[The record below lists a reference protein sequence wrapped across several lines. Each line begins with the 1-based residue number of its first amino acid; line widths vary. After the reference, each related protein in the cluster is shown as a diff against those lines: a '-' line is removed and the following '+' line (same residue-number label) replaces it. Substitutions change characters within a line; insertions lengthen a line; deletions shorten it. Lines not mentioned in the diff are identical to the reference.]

1 MRTFKSTRMARAMSS
16 TSRNVSPIY
25 SFELSRKNMGDAVH
39 PRSSITNEPLSEQM
53 DAAAAPLIYLRAN
66 TNTRTADVLVALQD
80 IQAIL
85 NQHAEILQRLDTAL
99 KTSRRGRVQM
109 GGNESAS
116 VDPNRMVDINF
127 LSTLIGVNRSTIY
140 AWIAAGKFVK
150 QIPLSDGTSPWQ
162 LEEVEAWLEASRE
175 ARASKKCRAPVAAHR
190 TTKSKEMK

>member
-1 MRTFKSTRMARAMSS
+1 
-16 TSRNVSPIY
+16 
-25 SFELSRKNMGDAVH
+25 
-39 PRSSITNEPLSEQM
+39 
-53 DAAAAPLIYLRAN
+53 
-66 TNTRTADVLVALQD
+66 
-80 IQAIL
+80 
-85 NQHAEILQRLDTAL
+85 
-99 KTSRRGRVQM
+99 M

-150 QIPLSDGTSPWQ
+150 QIPLSDGTSRWQ

-190 TTKSKEMK
+190 TKSKEMK

>member
-150 QIPLSDGTSPWQ
+150 QIPLSDGTSRWQ

>member
-1 MRTFKSTRMARAMSS
+1 
-16 TSRNVSPIY
+16 
-25 SFELSRKNMGDAVH
+25 MGDAVH

-150 QIPLSDGTSPWQ
+150 QIPLSDGTSRWQ
-162 LEEVEAWLEASRE
+162 LEEVEAWLEASRQ

>member
-1 MRTFKSTRMARAMSS
+1 MQTFKSTRMARAMSS

-150 QIPLSDGTSPWQ
+150 QIPLSDGTSRWQ

>member
-66 TNTRTADVLVALQD
+66 TNTRTTDVLVALQD

-85 NQHAEILQRLDTAL
+85 NQHAEIVQRLDTAL

-150 QIPLSDGTSPWQ
+150 QIPLSDGTSRWQ

>member
-1 MRTFKSTRMARAMSS
+1 MRTFKSMRMARAMSS

-25 SFELSRKNMGDAVH
+25 YFELSRKNMDDAVH

-150 QIPLSDGTSPWQ
+150 QIPLSDGTSRWQ

>member
-150 QIPLSDGTSPWQ
+150 QIPLSDGTSRWQ

-190 TTKSKEMK
+190 TSKQKEMK

>member
-1 MRTFKSTRMARAMSS
+1 MRTFKSTRMARAMSL
-16 TSRNVSPIY
+16 TSRNVSPINT
-25 SFELSRKNMGDAVH
+25 FELPRKNTVDAVC
-39 PRSSITNEPLSEQM
+39 PRSFIANEPLSDQM
-53 DAAAAPLIYLRAN
+53 DTAAAPLIYLRAN

-99 KTSRRGRVQM
+99 KTSRRSRVQI
-109 GGNESAS
+109 GGTESAS
-116 VDPNRMVDINF
+116 VDPNRMVDIGF

-150 QIPLSDGTSPWQ
+150 QIPLSGGTSRWQ

-175 ARASKKCRAPVAAHR
+175 ARASKKCRAPVLSHR
-190 TTKSKEMK
+190 TSK

>member
-1 MRTFKSTRMARAMSS
+1 MRTFKSTRMAPAISS

-150 QIPLSDGTSPWQ
+150 QIPLSDGTSRWQ